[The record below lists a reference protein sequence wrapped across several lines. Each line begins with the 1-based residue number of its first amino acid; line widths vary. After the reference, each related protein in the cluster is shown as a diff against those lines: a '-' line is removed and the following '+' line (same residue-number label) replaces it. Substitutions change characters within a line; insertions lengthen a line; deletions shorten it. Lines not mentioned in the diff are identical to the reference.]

1 MIKTKEIKD
10 FIKELKSVEME
21 CCETCPLSKY
31 YSRDKNKRKYSI
43 LNNSYGYCSHWLREI
58 SGINVVGKGCARV
71 LEETIKYFTK
81 TLPESTEHK
90 NKI

>member
-21 CCETCPLSKY
+21 CCETCPLSLY
-31 YSRDKNKRKYSI
+31 NQSINKRKYSI
-43 LNNSYGYCSHWLREI
+43 FNNGYGYCSHWLREI
-58 SGINVVGKGCARV
+58 SGINVVGKGCGRV

-81 TLPESTEHK
+81 TLPESTEYK

>member
-1 MIKTKEIKD
+1 MINTKDIEIFVKD
-10 FIKELKSVEME
+10 LKRIEEDDCTNCHLSLYNQSIK
-21 CCETCPLSKY
+21 
-31 YSRDKNKRKYSI
+31 KRKYSI
-43 LNNSYGYCSHWLREI
+43 LNNANDCCSYWLRET

-81 TLPESTEHK
+81 MLPKSEYK

>member
-1 MIKTKEIKD
+1 MINTKDIEVFVKD
-10 FIKELKSVEME
+10 LKNVEME
-21 CCETCPLSKY
+21 CCETCPLSLYNQSIK
-31 YSRDKNKRKYSI
+31 KRKYSI
-43 LNNSYGYCSHWLREI
+43 LNNANDCCSYWLCEI

-81 TLPESTEHK
+81 MLPKSEYK

>member
-1 MIKTKEIKD
+1 MIKIKEIKD
-10 FIKELKSVEME
+10 FIKELKSVERE

-31 YSRDKNKRKYSI
+31 SIDKNKRKYSI
-43 LNNSYGYCSHWLREI
+43 LNNGYGYCSHWLREI

-81 TLPESTEHK
+81 TLPESTEYK

>member
-1 MIKTKEIKD
+1 MINTKDIEVFVKD
-10 FIKELKSVEME
+10 LKNVEME
-21 CCETCPLSKY
+21 CCETCPLSLYNQSIK
-31 YSRDKNKRKYSI
+31 KRKYSI
-43 LNNSYGYCSHWLREI
+43 LNNANDCCSYWLREI

>member
-1 MIKTKEIKD
+1 MINTKDIEVFVKD
-10 FIKELKSVEME
+10 LKNVEME
-21 CCETCPLSKY
+21 CCETCPLSLYNQSIK
-31 YSRDKNKRKYSI
+31 KRKYSI
-43 LNNSYGYCSHWLREI
+43 LNNANDCCSYWLREI

-81 TLPESTEHK
+81 MLPKSEYK

>member
-1 MIKTKEIKD
+1 MINTKEIEN
-10 FIKELKSVEME
+10 FVKELKSVEKDD
-21 CCETCPLSKY
+21 CESCPLFENYK
-31 YSRDKNKRKYSI
+31 DKKKRKYSI
-43 LNNSYGYCSHWLREI
+43 LNNGYGYCSHWLHEI